1 MFKTLEDYESY
12 IKEKSIDELD
22 DIASN
27 IDQEKHPDRYSLV
40 QSYLKNKK
48 ENLSARLSSNHK
60 SVSFKH
66 KWFFTLIVSIF
77 FFYKG
82 LYILFVS
89 DEEKILGGFGGAFLQ
104 FIKTEY
110 GSVTVSI
117 VFFIIGC
124 LLLYFSL
131 KERKQSN

>member
-1 MFKTLEDYESY
+1 MFKKLEDYESY
-12 IKEKSIDELD
+12 IKEKSIDQLD

-27 IDQEKHPDRYSLV
+27 IDREKHPDRYSLV
-40 QSYLKNKK
+40 QSYIKNKK
-48 ENLSARLSSNHK
+48 ENLSASLSSNHK
-60 SVSFKH
+60 SASLKYR
-66 KWFFTLIVSIF
+66 WFFTFIVSIF

-82 LYILFVS
+82 LYILFIS

-104 FIKTEY
+104 FIKTEF
-110 GSVTVSI
+110 GPVTVSI

-124 LLLYFSL
+124 LLLYSSL

>member
-1 MFKTLEDYESY
+1 MFKTLEEYESY
-12 IKEKSIDELD
+12 IKEKSIDQLD

-27 IDQEKHPDRYSLV
+27 IDREKHPDRYLLV

-48 ENLSARLSSNHK
+48 EDLPDRLSRNHK
-60 SVSFKH
+60 SVFLKH
-66 KWFFTLIVSIF
+66 RWFFTFIVSIF

-82 LYILFVS
+82 LYILFIS

-117 VFFIIGC
+117 VIFIIGC
-124 LLLYFSL
+124 LLLHFSL
-131 KERKQSN
+131 KERKQGN